1 MSDVMYWL
9 TLTIQHLSIKWIHYY
24 NIFTFTFTVRSVT
37 ECEKPPRRPASWP
50 GSCTPRWCAPALRRL
65 RSSGPSACL
74 PCAPGSG
81 RRWRGGSTAPCTEG
95 SRLAGLEQNP
105 LAMLALETLLHYLK
119 LPLRT
124 LSLILHFIFRTLQR
138 CRTCRV
144 TGNPLQVELTH
155 QWEPYSPT
163 LHRWDGQQI
172 LKRVRSLKLNQT
184 GRRVC
189 HKGLNSKQ
197 IIIRY
202 TPSSTVIT

>member
-1 MSDVMYWL
+1 MSDVAYWL
-9 TLTIQHLSIKWIHYY
+9 TLTFQHLSMKRIHYY
-24 NIFTFTFTVRSVT
+24 NIFTFTFTIPQMDKTSSWVRSVT
-37 ECEKPPRRPASWP
+37 ECEKSPRRPASWP

-74 PCAPGSG
+74 SCAPGSG

-105 LAMLALETLLHYLK
+105 PATLALETLLHYLK

-124 LSLILHFIFRTLQR
+124 SLSLILHFIFRTLQR

-172 LKRVRSLKLNQT
+172 LKKEWEVWN
-184 GRRVC
+184 
-189 HKGLNSKQ
+189 
-197 IIIRY
+197 
-202 TPSSTVIT
+202 